1 MLAACFWAEHELS
14 GAITVSAHSGDSP
27 TEAVPDLDQPIP
39 YIQRTR
45 TWYGALGY
53 GTPYTWAH
61 YRDVPFTPL
70 RQPLRDSCVALI
82 TTAAPYQPDKGP
94 QGPGAPYNAAA
105 KFFDVY
111 SGDAGLEHDVRIAH
125 IAIDRVHTSM
135 EDARCWFPLN
145 ALRAAAAAGRIG
157 RLAKRF
163 HGAPTNRSQRH
174 TLEVDCP
181 QLLRR
186 CQEDGVDAVVL
197 VANCPVCHQ
206 SLSLA
211 ARHLEGHE
219 IPTVLMGCAKDIPE
233 YCGVPR
239 YLFSDFPL
247 GNAAGRPHDP
257 ESQAQTLEFALRL
270 LESAPGPRTTMQS
283 PLRWSESAD
292 WKLDYCN
299 VDRVSPEELQ
309 RRRQEWE
316 RTKLDAPRA

>member
-1 MLAACFWAEHELS
+1 M
-14 GAITVSAHSGDSP
+14 SAQSGDSP

-70 RQPLRDSCVALI
+70 RRPLRDSCVALI

-299 VDRVSPEELQ
+299 VDRISPEELQ

-316 RTKLDAPRA
+316 RAKLDAPRA